1 MKKLILLLVLLV
13 SLTFSADY
21 KPFILQELTA
31 ECNTGAM
38 NEYGR
43 PAKALLQVSKDG
55 GYTYGNVIEA
65 SCGRRGEY
73 MVRLKFLNLGINR
86 NCVIRISYSEPT
98 DFVISDSSIRV
109 QPLNYPI

>member
-1 MKKLILLLVLLV
+1 MRRMRQTPVI
-13 SLTFSADY
+13 TADY
-21 KPFILQELTA
+21 KPFMLQELAA

-43 PAKALLQVSKDG
+43 PAKALLQISRDG

-73 MVRLKFLNLGINR
+73 AVRLKWLNLGMNR
-86 NCVIRISYSEPT
+86 QCVIRISYSEPT

-109 QPLNYPI
+109 QPLLYPI

>member
-1 MKKLILLLVLLV
+1 MRQTPVI
-13 SLTFSADY
+13 TADY
-21 KPFILQELTA
+21 KPFMLQELAA

-43 PAKALLQVSKDG
+43 PAKALLQISRDG

-65 SCGRRGEY
+65 SCGRRVEY
-73 MVRLKFLNLGINR
+73 LTRLKSMHLGMNR
-86 NCVIRISYSEPT
+86 QCVIRISYSEPT

-109 QPLNYPI
+109 QPLMYPI